1 MNQKEAIAK
10 LVKVFLEEE
19 SLKETIK
26 DLKSDIKESGL
37 NPAILSAVAKAIVGN
52 GVDNLIEKSE
62 ETIAAIAVARS

>member
-10 LVKVFLEEE
+10 LVKVFTEEE

-37 NPAILSAVAKAIVGN
+37 NPVILSAVAKSIVSN
-52 GVDNLIEKSE
+52 AVDDLITKSE